1 MKIRSTIALR
11 IGLGFGILII
21 AVILIIVFGY
31 KKYGNNQLIF
41 LLTIVFAGILIAIL
55 LISSLIKPIKK
66 FKKTLNELANG
77 ELPEINLPE
86 RSDEIGQMA
95 TAINSLVKNLKIL
108 SNFSQEIG
116 KGNYQSEFKPLSD
129 KDILGNSLLRM
140 REDLKNAA
148 LEDEKRKQEDER
160 RNWSTQGIAR
170 FSEILRE
177 YSGDFNE
184 LSFQIISNLVK
195 YIGANVGGLFLVY
208 FDNTEKKYL
217 ELVASYAFDRK
228 KYMKKQVLLGEGL
241 AGRAFQE
248 GETILLTDIPEDYI
262 NITSGLGE
270 DKPRNLL
277 IVPLKVNEEIHGV
290 VELAS
295 LKEILPYQIE
305 FTERICNNIASSL
318 STLRLSLKDTL
329 LSPLSVILSGDILEV
344 EDKIEQ
350 EIKNINFIREQLTNR
365 EKELIN
371 RIPDKKIG
379 KKK

>member
-41 LLTIVFAGILIAIL
+41 LLTIVFAGILIAIF
-55 LISSLIKPIKK
+55 LISSLVKPIKK

-195 YIGANVGGLFLVY
+195 YIGANVGGLFLAY

-318 STLRLSLKDTL
+318 STLRLSSKDTL

-365 EKELIN
+365 EKELKD
-371 RIPDKKIG
+371 RIPDKQIG

>member
-41 LLTIVFAGILIAIL
+41 LLTIVFAGILIAIF
-55 LISSLIKPIKK
+55 LISSLVKPIKK

-318 STLRLSLKDTL
+318 SALRLSSKDKL

-344 EDKIEQ
+344 EDRIEQ

>member
-41 LLTIVFAGILIAIL
+41 LLTIVFAGILIAIF
-55 LISSLIKPIKK
+55 LISSLVKPIKK

-95 TAINSLVKNLKIL
+95 TAINSLLKNLKIL

-116 KGNYQSEFKPLSD
+116 KGNYLSEFKPLSD

-295 LKEILPYQIE
+295 LREILPYQIE

-318 STLRLSLKDTL
+318 STLRLSSKDTL

-344 EDKIEQ
+344 EDRIEQ

-371 RIPDKKIG
+371 RIPDKQIG
-379 KKK
+379 NKK

>member
-55 LISSLIKPIKK
+55 LISSLVKSIKK

-116 KGNYQSEFKPLSD
+116 KGNYLSEFKPLSD

-195 YIGANVGGLFLVY
+195 YIGANVGGLFLAY

-350 EIKNINFIREQLTNR
+350 EIKNINFIREQLKNR

-371 RIPDKKIG
+371 RIPDKQIG

>member
-55 LISSLIKPIKK
+55 LISSLVKPIKK

-116 KGNYQSEFKPLSD
+116 KGNYQSEFKPFSD

-277 IVPLKVNEEIHGV
+277 IVPLKVNEEIYGV

-318 STLRLSLKDTL
+318 STLRLSSKDTL

-350 EIKNINFIREQLTNR
+350 EIKNINFIREQLKNR

-371 RIPDKKIG
+371 RIPDKQIG